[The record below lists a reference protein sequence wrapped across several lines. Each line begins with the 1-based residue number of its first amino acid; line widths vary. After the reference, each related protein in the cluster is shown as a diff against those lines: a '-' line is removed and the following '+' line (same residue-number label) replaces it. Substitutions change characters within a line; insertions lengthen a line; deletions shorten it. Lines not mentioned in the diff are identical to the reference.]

1 MLLQMARFHSLLLLN
16 NTPFVYMYIHN
27 IFIQSS
33 VDEHLGFFHI
43 LATVNSGAM
52 KEEELSSFQ
61 ITWIVLE
68 GIMLSEIN
76 QTEINK
82 YDELIYKW
90 NLKKITN
97 D

>member
-1 MLLQMARFHSLLLLN
+1 
-16 NTPFVYMYIHN
+16 MYIHN

>member
-1 MLLQMARFHSLLLLN
+1 MAVVN
-16 NTPFVYMYIHN
+16 N
-27 IFIQSS
+27 
-33 VDEHLGFFHI
+33 
-43 LATVNSGAM
+43 AAM

-68 GIMLSEIN
+68 GIMLSDIN